1 MNDWGETLIAGGC
14 VLASAAAHW
23 IAPLLAQAIPHELPN
38 IDFGNLTA
46 TAILGWYAWHT
57 QTKTIPKLTDDF
69 RNAVEKQR
77 DDFRAELAA
86 ERTTNDA
93 ILTRLETKIE
103 SLKP

>member
-23 IAPLLAQAIPHELPN
+23 IAPLVAQAIPHELPQ

-57 QTKTIPKLTDDF
+57 QTRTIPKMQDDF
-69 RNAVEKQR
+69 RSAIEKQR
-77 DDFRAELAA
+77 DDFREELIA
-86 ERTTNDA
+86 ERTA
-93 ILTRLETKIE
+93 IARIETKIE
-103 SLKP
+103 GLRP

>member
-23 IAPLLAQAIPHELPN
+23 IAPLVAQAIPHELPQ

-57 QTKTIPKLTDDF
+57 QTRTITKMQDDF
-69 RNAVEKQR
+69 RSAIEKQR
-77 DDFRAELAA
+77 DDFREELIA
-86 ERTTNDA
+86 ERTA
-93 ILTRLETKIE
+93 IARIETKIE
-103 SLKP
+103 GLRP

>member
-23 IAPLLAQAIPHELPN
+23 IAPLVAQAIPHELPN

-57 QTKTIPKLTDDF
+57 QTRTITKMQDDF
-69 RNAVEKQR
+69 RSAIEKQR
-77 DDFRAELAA
+77 DDFREELIAEG
-86 ERTTNDA
+86 TA
-93 ILTRLETKIE
+93 IARIETKIE
-103 SLKP
+103 GLRP

>member
-23 IAPLLAQAIPHELPN
+23 IAPLVAQAIPHELPN

-57 QTKTIPKLTDDF
+57 QTRTIPKMQDDF
-69 RNAVEKQR
+69 RSAIEKQR
-77 DDFRAELAA
+77 DDFREELIA
-86 ERTTNDA
+86 ERTA
-93 ILTRLETKIE
+93 IARIETKIE
-103 SLKP
+103 GLRP

>member
-57 QTKTIPKLTDDF
+57 QTRTIPKMQDDF
-69 RNAVEKQR
+69 RSAIEKQR
-77 DDFRAELAA
+77 DDFREELIA
-86 ERTTNDA
+86 ERTA
-93 ILTRLETKIE
+93 IARIETKIE
-103 SLKP
+103 GLRP